1 MLSERNAVHPVAQMY
16 AVQPERFEH
25 DGPKTSNQHSD
36 ETHTYSHCQC
46 HDPEARLARWKLS
59 KDAARENIS
68 REHIQKSEAEDY
80 HCVRNRISLL
90 TVLTN
95 DSDID
100 TMMFGDTFEQCL
112 HTLRALTIVLR
123 AMTEVL
129 IGPPDRHVFGGDG
142 VEAKMA
148 SI

>member
-36 ETHTYSHCQC
+36 ETHPYSHCQC

-68 REHIQKSEAEDY
+68 REHIQKNKAEDY
-80 HCVRNRISLL
+80 HCVRNRILAPDWDRLSSSLQTQFGL
-90 TVLTN
+90 TGW
-95 DSDID
+95 SP
-100 TMMFGDTFEQCL
+100 G
-112 HTLRALTIVLR
+112 RAHPVSVTVTIRRSSRFILGLDV
-123 AMTEVL
+123 
-129 IGPPDRHVFGGDG
+129 H
-142 VEAKMA
+142 
-148 SI
+148 